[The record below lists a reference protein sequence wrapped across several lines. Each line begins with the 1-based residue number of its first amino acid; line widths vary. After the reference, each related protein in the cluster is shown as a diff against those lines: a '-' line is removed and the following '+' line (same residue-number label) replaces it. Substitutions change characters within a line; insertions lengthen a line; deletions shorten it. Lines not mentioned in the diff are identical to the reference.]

1 MRTTTLKLAG
11 SEIECSLSWKTMKSI
26 TKEIADPVFIAQEV
40 QKQIKA
46 DEDGREYE
54 SKVTFNTDSCVKMI
68 AIAADMDEDD
78 VGDLFMEG
86 GVVSGQAE
94 AGKLLVALLGE
105 GDEGTKVGK
114 PKARKK

>member
-46 DEDGREYE
+46 DEEGRDYE
-54 SKVTFNTDSCVKMI
+54 PKVSFNTDACVKMI
-68 AIAADMDEDD
+68 AIAADMEEDD

-86 GVVSGQAE
+86 GIVSGQAE

-105 GDEGTKVGK
+105 GDEGSKVGK
-114 PKARKK
+114 PTTRKK